1 MSEAHA
7 EIKGKKRGAKLLKR
21 WIIRYIIQLYKI
33 LISHSITEQTTGY
46 LEAIYMTFHI
56 P

>member
-7 EIKGKKRGAKLLKR
+7 EVKENRAELLKR
-21 WIIRYIIQLYKI
+21 WIRYIIQLYKI
-33 LISHSITEQTTGY
+33 LISHSIAEQTTGY